1 MAKKKPKAAYVVFR
15 GRRPGVYY
23 NWAECEPQINGFSSQ
38 KFKGYD
44 STSEASRAWEEWN
57 RKVSYKLEEALA
69 PESASRPWM
78 ENVHSP
84 AAWIELPSPVF
95 KREPKTHTLQSSPCS
110 DKPSTLFP
118 GLVDMNQALKM
129 ENLPSQINTVSCPTI
144 KEEMPNR
151 KRPQNFI
158 DLTGEPEEEPA
169 TKRPRYQPNPA
180 LSKEELNISHDLPP
194 SPPAIFEEKKI
205 KLSEEQE
212 KVAKLVLKGE
222 NVFLTGAAGC
232 GKTVTLKEIL
242 RRLKMKK
249 KKVQVVA
256 PTGIA
261 ALPLGG
267 RTTYSFAGVSRL
279 RSKDIRTQ
287 NF

>member
-1 MAKKKPKAAYVVFR
+1 MSSSMEGGLGSITIGQNARLKQMDSL
-15 GRRPGVYY
+15 GR
-23 NWAECEPQINGFSSQ
+23 NTIS
-38 KFKGYD
+38 YD
-44 STSEASRAWEEWN
+44 TTSEASRAWDEWN
-57 RKVSYKLEEALA
+57 RKESYKLEEALA
-69 PESASRPWM
+69 PESASRPLM
-78 ENVHSP
+78 ENVNPP
-84 AAWIELPSPVF
+84 AACIELPPPVF
-95 KREPKTHTLQSSPCS
+95 KREPKTHTLQSSPYS
-110 DKPSTLFP
+110 DEPSPLFP
-118 GLVDMNQALKM
+118 GLVDVYQALKM
-129 ENLPSQINTVSCPTI
+129 ENLPSQIDTVSYPTI
-144 KEEMPNR
+144 REEMPNR

-158 DLTGEPEEEPA
+158 DLTSDPEEGEPA
-169 TKRPRYQPNPA
+169 MKRPRYEPTRA
-180 LSKEELNISHDLPP
+180 LSKEKLNMSHDLPP
-194 SPPAIFEEKKI
+194 SLPASLKEKKI

-242 RRLKMKK
+242 RRLAMKK

-279 RSKDIRTQ
+279 RCKRINTAESLI
-287 NF
+287 